1 MKIGCVYDN
10 IYPYTIGGAEKREW
24 ELATRLAMK
33 GHEVHLF
40 SMKYWEG
47 PDVFVK
53 EGVYLHGVCSP
64 QPLFING
71 RRSIKEAIY
80 FAYKVLKPL
89 FEEKFDIVDVTNF
102 PYFPCFSAKLAALMK
117 RTPLIITWHEVWD
130 NYWFEYLGK
139 KGIFGKVVE
148 KVSTHLSDKMVT
160 VSEATKRDLERIG
173 FKKDIKVIPN
183 GIDFRGIRKIRPSTE
198 DSDIIFVGRLIKEKN
213 VDLLIEAMSLI
224 KRESPGINCI
234 IVGDGPERGNLERLI
249 YELNLEDNVHLKG
262 VVENHDQVLSY
273 MKSSKVFVLPSTREG
288 FGIVALEANACG
300 LPIVTVKHHQ
310 NAACDLINEGENGFI
325 SELSEQDIAQK
336 IKTILINE
344 QSLENKCIE
353 YSKKFDWGIMV
364 DLIEETYRQ
373 VVSYE

>member
-40 SMKYWEG
+40 SMKYWDG
-47 PDVFVK
+47 PSVFVK
-53 EGVYLHGVCSP
+53 EGVYLHGVCLP

-80 FAYKVLKPL
+80 FACKVLKPL

-148 KVSTHLSDKMVT
+148 KMTTHLSDKMIA

-183 GIDFRGIRKIRPSTE
+183 GIDFKEIRKIRPSTE
-198 DSDIIFVGRLIKEKN
+198 DSDIIFAGRLIKEKN
-213 VDLLIEAMSLI
+213 VDLLIKATSLI

-249 YELNLEDNVHLKG
+249 YELNLENNVHLKG
-262 VVENHDQVLSY
+262 VVENHAQVLSY

-353 YSKKFDWGIMV
+353 YSKKFDWGIIV

-373 VVSYE
+373 AVSYK